1 MSKTGKPQRKK
12 PKLQTRRHRNSSM
25 SLPKIKVFDAP
36 LQKGCASS
44 QTGGDGG
51 STGYAWNLYNGMNQ
65 QGNHHQI
72 SGNVS
77 YAFRTH
83 GGGRTRRRRRSGK

>member
-1 MSKTGKPQRKK
+1 MPKTDKKK
-12 PKLQTRRHRNSSM
+12 PKKTKQQTRRHRNTM
-25 SLPKIKVFDAP
+25 SLPITPIFDAP
-36 LQKGCASS
+36 MQKGCASKLHAS

-72 SGNVS
+72 IGNAS
-77 YAFRTH
+77 YAFQTH
-83 GGGRTRRRRRSGK
+83 GGGTRRRRR